1 MSHHEK
7 GDNKSERPSSARSKR
22 PHDKKAPSEKKE
34 RKETEKETKEETKEE
49 EGVKAEVEE
58 AEPIAEIHATDS
70 ESEVR
75 ELTCNRN
82 NNLDFYVAHSPE
94 IQIKA
99 LYNTNMHKKLN

>member
-7 GDNKSERPSSARSKR
+7 GDNKSERPSSAGSKR

-34 RKETEKETKEETKEE
+34 RKETEMETKEEKEVKEE
-49 EGVKAEVEE
+49 KEGVKAEVEE

-75 ELTCNRN
+75 ELTC
-82 NNLDFYVAHSPE
+82 
-94 IQIKA
+94 
-99 LYNTNMHKKLN
+99 KKSRF